1 MFTSVEYKQFDFEEI
16 KDKVII
22 VSLNPFS
29 SRLNKKRYNTVFMA
43 GNQYYDLAKK
53 VQMKLHNWVE
63 LNYLAIF
70 VAKHDGQ
77 VINSI

>member
-22 VSLNPFS
+22 VSFNPFS
-29 SRLNKKRYNTVFMA
+29 SRLNKNRYNVVFMS
-43 GNQYYDLAKK
+43 GNQYYDLANK
-53 VQMKLHNWVE
+53 VKMKLHNWVE
-63 LNYLAIF
+63 LNYLAEF
-70 VAKHDGQ
+70 VKQYNGQ